1 MRFLYVAPRFHP
13 NQYPIIE
20 GLIKKS
26 HKVVFCVTKIGPTE
40 KHDGVTVEL
49 LKPNR
54 FTTILAKRWKKKG
67 DDYLEDKLVFWFC
80 PTNKAIKEMLDRYK
94 PDVIIMRDRYLNS
107 LKFYRQAKKRRIKC
121 ILYNQSP
128 IYTEK
133 RSSIRRLVEKIWFSF
148 FPKVRISVCNHEE
161 YPRSDVEYVKDPNAY
176 FMPHVP
182 RQIIDSRSFF
192 HNGTINIFDCGKYR
206 PYKNHFC
213 LVDAISIIRKQ
224 TIYKNFHVTIVGQA
238 ISKEEQDYFNRLNDY
253 IKEKKLSTFFTLL
266 NCVPYD
272 DIPSFYLSSDL
283 FVLPS
288 LTEQATV
295 SILDSMSF
303 GLATIS
309 TSKNGTADYIEPNKT
324 GQVFNT
330 NDSEDLAAKIILYLK
345 KPNLIVEQGSQALRE
360 VKEKFSFDSYYEKL
374 IHILEK

>member
-1 MRFLYVAPRFHP
+1 MAPRFHP

-20 GLIKKS
+20 GLIKKGHS
-26 HKVVFCVTKIGPTE
+26 VVFCVTKIGPTE
-40 KHDGVTVEL
+40 KHNGVTIEL
-49 LKPNR
+49 LNPNR
-54 FTTILAKRWKKKG
+54 FTTFLAKKWKKKG

-80 PTNKAIKEMLDRYK
+80 PTNKAIKEILAKYK

-107 LKFYRQAKKRRIKC
+107 LKFYRQAKKNRIKC

-128 IYTEK
+128 IYIEK
-133 RSSIRRLVEKIWFSF
+133 HGILRNLVEKIWFSF
-148 FPKVRISVCNHEE
+148 FPKVRISVCNYEE
-161 YPRSDVEYVKDPNAY
+161 FPRSGVKYVKDPNAY

-192 HNGTINIFDCGKYR
+192 QNGIINIFDCGKYR

-213 LVDAISIIRKQ
+213 LVDAISIIKNR
-224 TIYKNFHVTIVGQA
+224 TVFNNFHVTIVGQA

-253 IKEKKLSTFFTLL
+253 IKEKDLSTFFTLL

-272 DIPSFYLSSDL
+272 DIPSFYLSCDL
-283 FVLPS
+283 FILPS

-309 TSKNGTADYIEPNKT
+309 TSKNGTADYIEPDKT
-324 GQVFNT
+324 GQIFNT
-330 NDSEDLAAKIILYLK
+330 NDPEDLANKIIIYLE
-345 KPNLIVEQGSQALRE
+345 KPDLIVEHGSQALRE
-360 VKEKFSFDSYYEKL
+360 VKCNYSFDSYYKKL
-374 IHILEK
+374 IRILEK